1 MMPRRLLV
9 SGMVLAAALPLVA
22 KEYKVGYIDSDAVIS
37 RYEAAKDAK
46 QELDEATAEFKAEAD
61 SLRADWEQARA
72 EYESQELTLSEE
84 GKRAKL
90 AEVEQRKRRYDGFL
104 DQVYRSGG
112 KIDQKNSELIA
123 PIVEKI
129 SEAVSLLA
137 EEEGFALVLDASK
150 SEVVFAEQGL
160 DITELVVEELN
171 REFVPVGP
179 TTTGKLVY
187 AIAPV
192 FEETEEARQEN
203 IGDKIRQRLYDRF
216 SAPTGA
222 EMVAN
227 RQFDE
232 TAESRGYLDRE
243 FTIDEA
249 VDVARVLEADYVIYG
264 KCSYDGR
271 RIGFTLTIA
280 DVGLNIE
287 KKTQSGESNRI
298 EELLDGIDGVYQ
310 ALSSSVEQP

>member
-9 SGMVLAAALPLVA
+9 SGVVLAFALSLVA

-61 SLRADWEQARA
+61 SLRADWEQARS

-104 DQVYRSGG
+104 DQVYRTGG
-112 KIDQKNSELIA
+112 KIDQKNNELIA

-129 SEAVSLLA
+129 SEAVSQLA

-171 REFVPVGP
+171 REFIPVGP
-179 TTTGKLVY
+179 TATGKLVY

-203 IGDKIRQRLYDRF
+203 IGDRIRQRLYDRF
-216 SAPTGA
+216 GAPTGA

-227 RQFDE
+227 RQFNE

>member
-1 MMPRRLLV
+1 MMPRRSSVSAVLLV
-9 SGMVLAAALPLVA
+9 VAALLGA
-22 KEYKVGYIDSDAVIS
+22 KDYKVGYIDSDAVIS
-37 RYEAAKDAK
+37 RYEAAKEAK
-46 QELDEATAEFKAEAD
+46 QELDEATAEFKIEAD
-61 SLRADWEQARA
+61 SLRAEWERARD

-90 AEVEQRKRRYDGFL
+90 AEVEQRKRRYDSFL

-112 KIDQKNSELIA
+112 KIDQKNNELIA

-137 EEEGFALVLDASK
+137 EEEGFALVLDASR

-160 DITELVVEELN
+160 DITDLVVEELN

-179 TTTGKLVY
+179 TTTTRLVY
-187 AIAPV
+187 AVAPI

-203 IGDKIRQRLYDRF
+203 IGSQIRQRLYDRF
-216 SAPTGA
+216 GAPTSA

-232 TAESRGYLDRE
+232 TAKSRGYVDRE
-243 FTIDEA
+243 FTIEEA
-249 VDVARVLEADYVIYG
+249 VDVARVLEADYVVYG

-271 RIGFTLTIA
+271 RVSFTLTIA
-280 DVGLNIE
+280 DVQLNTE
-287 KKTQSGESNRI
+287 KRTESGESSRI
-298 EELLDGIDGVYQ
+298 EELRDGVDQVYQ
-310 ALSSSVEQP
+310 ALSSSIEQP

>member
-1 MMPRRLLV
+1 
-9 SGMVLAAALPLVA
+9 
-22 KEYKVGYIDSDAVIS
+22 
-37 RYEAAKDAK
+37 
-46 QELDEATAEFKAEAD
+46 
-61 SLRADWEQARA
+61 
-72 EYESQELTLSEE
+72 
-84 GKRAKL
+84 
-90 AEVEQRKRRYDGFL
+90 
-104 DQVYRSGG
+104 
-112 KIDQKNSELIA
+112 
-123 PIVEKI
+123 
-129 SEAVSLLA
+129 
-137 EEEGFALVLDASK
+137 VLDASK

-171 REFVPVGP
+171 REFIPVGP
-179 TTTGKLVY
+179 TATGKLVY

-203 IGDKIRQRLYDRF
+203 IGDRIRQRLYDRF
-216 SAPTGA
+216 GAPTGA

-227 RQFDE
+227 RQFNE